1 MVTSSF
7 ISEIK
12 GELVSIEQLISV
24 LLQRQ
29 TDLGSRPASLELPV
43 STSLTL
49 KVNRHDTVDPSPGC
63 STWASVVKGKKRLSL
78 PLYDSQDDS
87 TELELCNFFTPL
99 AALPQSP
106 SLLLNVDCADGKR
119 KVTPSIISKRGML
132 RAQGH
137 VSGCHSRLLG
147 AVMGGRDGQPTTAA
161 TDPLCW

>member
-1 MVTSSF
+1 MVTSLF

-24 LLQRQ
+24 LLQWQ
-29 TDLGSRPASLELPV
+29 TDLGSRLASPELPE
-43 STSLTL
+43 STSLPV
-49 KVNRHDTVDPSPGC
+49 KVNRPDTVDPSPGC

-87 TELELCNFFTPL
+87 TDLELCNFFTPL

-119 KVTPSIISKRGML
+119 NVTPSVIPKGADL
-132 RAQGH
+132 RAANPA
-137 VSGCHSRLLG
+137 L
-147 AVMGGRDGQPTTAA
+147 
-161 TDPLCW
+161 